1 MTTQAWLFAPP
12 TDVPSAALAA
22 SVAACAQKLRTPP
35 QLPADLSALIARHNA
50 TLQPAASAGAQAGNA
65 GKSTGKGAV
74 KGAQGTAAA
83 QTAGKASGKTGSGAL
98 YRIINQDAQLSG
110 AAAEANQ
117 KIQAILQQYQAKKAQ
132 AQQAQATPAA
142 HESGPHFFLESAA
155 DIGYAEAASLL
166 ALCHQLNRTELVV
179 PPSLDDLLQLNSV
192 EGLYELPLW
201 ALRINLDA
209 LTECDDLS
217 SLELMVLPQ
226 TKVKAAPATPSA
238 SYRGP
243 LCVILK
249 LNFAQTSLVQLTA
262 LEYDECAQVSCATLI
277 SELIAES
284 DAQLLAQASGDSIE
298 AWHERCDEQVVA
310 PSLDNPAL
318 LTQSLLLAPYFK
330 AGTTPEARLVALR
343 RCACALGYVLT
354 HLGAISVRNELTP
367 LPQAGTITAPV
378 TFQQVAL

>member
-1 MTTQAWLFAPP
+1 MPTQAWLFAPP
-12 TDVPSAALAA
+12 ADVPSAALAA
-22 SVAACAQKLRTPP
+22 AIAAYAHKLRSSA
-35 QLPADLSALIARHNA
+35 PASTDLSALIARHNA
-50 TLQPAASAGAQAGNA
+50 TLQASASS
-65 GKSTGKGAV
+65 K
-74 KGAQGTAAA
+74 AQGAKGTQGVASGQA
-83 QTAGKASGKTGSGAL
+83 AGKASGKTGSGAL

-132 AQQAQATPAA
+132 MQQAQATPAA
-142 HESGPHFFLESAA
+142 PESGPHFFLESAA
-155 DIGYAEAASLL
+155 GICYAEAASLL

-201 ALRINLDA
+201 ALRVNLA
-209 LTECDDLS
+209 NLPECDDLS

-226 TKVKAAPATPSA
+226 TKVKATPATPA
-238 SYRGP
+238 APYRGP

-354 HLGAISVRNELTP
+354 HLGAISARNELTP

>member
-12 TDVPSAALAA
+12 ADVPSAALAA

-50 TLQPAASAGAQAGNA
+50 TLQPAASAGAQAGSA
-65 GKSTGKGAV
+65 GKSTGKGAGKGAV

-83 QTAGKASGKTGSGAL
+83 QTAGKARSGAL

-142 HESGPHFFLESAA
+142 TESGPHFFLESAA
-155 DIGYAEAASLL
+155 GIGYAEAASLL

-249 LNFAQTSLVQLTA
+249 LNFAHTSLTQLTA

-330 AGTTPEARLVALR
+330 AGTTPEARLAALR

-354 HLGAISVRNELTP
+354 HLGAISAHNELTP
-367 LPQAGTITAPV
+367 LPQAGTITAPM

>member
-12 TDVPSAALAA
+12 SDVPSATLAA
-22 SVAACAQKLRTPP
+22 AIAACAHKLRTPP
-35 QLPADLSALIARHNA
+35 QAAADLSALIVRHNA
-50 TLQPAASAGAQAGNA
+50 TLQTAASSGDQA
-65 GKSTGKGAV
+65 GKSAV
-74 KGAQGTAAA
+74 KGASSASA
-83 QTAGKASGKTGSGAL
+83 QASSKVSSGAL

-132 AQQAQATPAA
+132 VQQAQATPATA
-142 HESGPHFFLESAA
+142 ESGPRFFLESAA
-155 DIGYAEAASLL
+155 DIGLNEAASLP

-179 PPSLDDLLQLNSV
+179 PTCLDDLLQLNSV

-201 ALRINLDA
+201 ALRVNLA
-209 LTECDDLS
+209 NLPECDDLS

-226 TKVKAAPATPSA
+226 TKVKAPP
-238 SYRGP
+238 YREP
-243 LCVILK
+243 VCVILK

-262 LEYDECAQVSCATLI
+262 LEYDECAQISCATLI
-277 SELIAES
+277 SELIAEI
-284 DAQLLAQASGDSIE
+284 DAQLLAQATGDAIE
-298 AWHERCDEQVVA
+298 AWHERCDEQVVT
-310 PSLDNPAL
+310 PSLDSPAL

-330 AGTTPEARLVALR
+330 AGTPPEARLAALH

-367 LPQAGTITAPV
+367 LPQVSTITAPV
-378 TFQQVAL
+378 TFQQVVL

>member
-1 MTTQAWLFAPP
+1 MPTQAWLFAPP
-12 TDVPSAALAA
+12 ADVPSATLAA
-22 SVAACAQKLRTPP
+22 AIAACAHKLRSSA
-35 QLPADLSALIARHNA
+35 PASTDLNALIARHNA
-50 TLQPAASAGAQAGNA
+50 TLQASASS
-65 GKSTGKGAV
+65 K
-74 KGAQGTAAA
+74 AQGAKGTQGVASGQA
-83 QTAGKASGKTGSGAL
+83 AGKASGKTGSGAL

-132 AQQAQATPAA
+132 AQQAKASPAA
-142 HESGPHFFLESAA
+142 PENGPHFFLESAA
-155 DIGYAEAASLL
+155 GIGYAEAASLL

-201 ALRINLDA
+201 ALRINLDSQ
-209 LTECDDLS
+209 TECDDLS

-238 SYRGP
+238 PYRGP

-249 LNFAQTSLVQLTA
+249 LNFAQTSLTQLTA

-330 AGTTPEARLVALR
+330 AGTTPEARLAALR
-343 RCACALGYVLT
+343 HCACALGYVLT
-354 HLGAISVRNELTP
+354 HLGAISARNELTP

>member
-12 TDVPSAALAA
+12 ADDPSAALAA
-22 SVAACAQKLRTPP
+22 AIAACAQTLRTPP
-35 QLPADLSALIARHNA
+35 QAAADLSALIVRHNA
-50 TLQPAASAGAQAGNA
+50 TLQTATSSGAQAGKSA
-65 GKSTGKGAV
+65 VKGGKSAV
-74 KGAQGTAAA
+74 KGASSASA
-83 QTAGKASGKTGSGAL
+83 QASSKVSSGAL

-132 AQQAQATPAA
+132 MQQAQATPATA
-142 HESGPHFFLESAA
+142 ESGPRFFLESAA
-155 DIGYAEAASLL
+155 DIGLNEAASLL

-179 PPSLDDLLQLNSV
+179 PTCLDDLLQLNSV

-201 ALRINLDA
+201 ALRVNLA
-209 LTECDDLS
+209 NLPECDDLS

-226 TKVKAAPATPSA
+226 TKVKATP
-238 SYRGP
+238 YRGSV
-243 LCVILK
+243 CVILK

-262 LEYDECAQVSCATLI
+262 LEYDECAQISCATLI
-277 SELIAES
+277 SELIAEI
-284 DAQLLAQASGDSIE
+284 DAQLLAQATGDAIE
-298 AWHERCDEQVVA
+298 AWHERCDEQVVT
-310 PSLDNPAL
+310 PSLDSPAL

-330 AGTTPEARLVALR
+330 AGTPPEARLAALR

-367 LPQAGTITAPV
+367 LPQVSTITAPV